1 MANTLLTHLLWTRIA
16 ESCQQQW
23 IIDDRHNQQH
33 PIGKRDLHMLCRT
46 RRSHRYLI
54 YMTSSKEDSLFDH
67 RKLNELIH
75 SNQQRQQQLEKQEF
89 RSSDLF
95 WPIRKIYITTINNEK
110 TFFGERIQKHLWLL
124 CFHLI
129 V

>member
-23 IIDDRHNQQH
+23 IINDRHNQQH
-33 PIGKRDLHMLCRT
+33 PIGKIDLHMICRT

-54 YMTSSKEDSLFDH
+54 YMTSSKEDSPFDH

-75 SNQQRQQQLEKQEF
+75 SKSLGHR
-89 RSSDLF
+89 
-95 WPIRKIYITTINNEK
+95 IYLTH
-110 TFFGERIQKHLWLL
+110 QKN
-124 CFHLI
+124 I
-129 V
+129 YYYY

>member
-33 PIGKRDLHMLCRT
+33 PIGKRDLHMLWRT

-67 RKLNELIH
+67 RKLNELSFIATNNDNNSSKSKSLGH
-75 SNQQRQQQLEKQEF
+75 RIYFDPSKKYILLLLITKKLSLAKEF
-89 RSSDLF
+89 RNTSGFYASL
-95 WPIRKIYITTINNEK
+95 
-110 TFFGERIQKHLWLL
+110 
-124 CFHLI
+124 
-129 V
+129 